1 MKTSCIRWITA
12 LVAGFAALLSF
23 VSAGAAE
30 LLLNGGFESPRLASG
45 TYVYGPT
52 NAQWVFSPASLHG
65 GSGITTSGSL
75 FTYAT
80 GSTDGGQVAFLQ
92 ADGNSI
98 AQKVVLPLT
107 GKYNL
112 SYSHAGRSVIGG
124 TLTYEVRLDDTVLG
138 KFTTATGQP
147 FSRVDLQ
154 FSAAAGSH
162 TLAFVSTGVPGAAID
177 QTAFFDSVSLESDF
191 KLVPIG
197 FSNGSFPT
205 VGFIAEAGQAYV
217 VQVTSDIS
225 FGLWTT
231 FHSVAPG
238 GVRRTVQFSLAGK
251 SDSRF
256 FRVFAIP

>member
-231 FHSVAPG
+231 FQSVAPG

>member
-1 MKTSCIRWITA
+1 MKTSYIRWIA
-12 LVAGFAALLSF
+12 SSVAGIAALLDFATAS
-23 VSAGAAE
+23 AAE
-30 LLLNGGFESPRLASG
+30 LLLNGGFESPQLAAT

-52 NAQWVFSPASLHG
+52 NAQWVFSPASTHG

-75 FTYAT
+75 FTYST

-124 TLTYEVRLDDTVLG
+124 TLTYEVRLDETVLG
-138 KFTTATGQP
+138 KFTTYTGQP

-154 FSAAAGSH
+154 FSATAGAH
-162 TLAFVSTGVPGAAID
+162 TLAFVSTGVPGTAID

-191 KLVPIG
+191 KLVPEG
-197 FSNGSFPT
+197 FSSSSFPV
-205 VGFIAEAGQAYV
+205 VGFVAEAGQSYV
-217 VQVTSDIS
+217 VQVTSDIT
-225 FGLWTT
+225 FGPWTT
-231 FHSVAPG
+231 LQTVAPG
-238 GVRRTVQFSLAGK
+238 PVRRVVQFSLAGK
-251 SDSRF
+251 SQSRF
-256 FRVFAIP
+256 FRVLATP